1 MFTGIVE
8 GQGIVVE
15 LRLAAGGEGARL
27 ELEAPWL
34 VDGLG
39 LGDSVAVNGCCLT
52 VTELTGSGFAADVV
66 AETLR
71 RTALGR
77 LAAGGRVNLEQP
89 VAAGGRLGGHLV
101 QGHVDG
107 LGRVLDR
114 TLVGSGPEGSGEP
127 RGGAPASPEG
137 SGEPRGGAPAS
148 VEMRFGI
155 DPDLARYVVVKG
167 SIAVDGVSLTVAGV
181 GPDWFSVALVP
192 RTLAVTT
199 LGTRR
204 PGDQVQLE
212 VDVLAKYVERL
223 LEPWTHPQPEQA
235 GGRRA

>member
-127 RGGAPASPEG
+127 RGGAPAS
-137 SGEPRGGAPAS
+137 